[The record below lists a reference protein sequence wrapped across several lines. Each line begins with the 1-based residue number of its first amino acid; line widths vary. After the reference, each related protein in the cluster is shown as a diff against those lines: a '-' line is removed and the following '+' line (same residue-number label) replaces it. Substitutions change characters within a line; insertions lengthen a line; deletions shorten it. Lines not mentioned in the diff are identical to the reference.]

1 MERKWNACGLWV
13 EPGITA
19 SLWNCTSP
27 EKPHPACTSEEN
39 VSWLRRRRYILNP
52 SLSIE
57 CLSWVHL
64 FTPWHQGHC
73 VVTMCCRDEETA
85 HWLFIKPVVLPRCGN
100 WKDHP
105 YSTACSA
112 RLSIFPHSLFFGF
125 YLPFISHSQS
135 CFLLPIGT
143 QPCVFFQRLTWLG
156 LASWSSNHDLLL
168 CAHEWRAEPQL
179 PGLPVFLN

>member
-1 MERKWNACGLWV
+1 MECMWSVSGARYHSITVELHISRKTTSSMYFRGERVMV
-13 EPGITA
+13 ETQT
-19 SLWNCTSP
+19 L
-27 EKPHPACTSEEN
+27 
-39 VSWLRRRRYILNP
+39 ILNP

-85 HWLFIKPVVLPRCGN
+85 HWLFINPVVLPKCGN

-105 YSTACSA
+105 YSTACST
-112 RLSIFPHSLFFGF
+112 RLSLFPHSLFFGF

-156 LASWSSNHDLLL
+156 LESWSSNHDLLL